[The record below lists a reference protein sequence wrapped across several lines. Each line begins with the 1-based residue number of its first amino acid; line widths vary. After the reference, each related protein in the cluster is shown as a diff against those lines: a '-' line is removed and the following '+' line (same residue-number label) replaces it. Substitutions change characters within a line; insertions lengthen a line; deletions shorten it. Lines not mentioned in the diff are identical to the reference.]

1 MKTDLLQRN
10 KIFLSIIILLI
21 LSFLNLYNLK
31 DKAFI
36 KLEKFDVSINN
47 KILAKEFTK
56 RIRLQNLK
64 ITHLK
69 KISTKEM
76 PPQIQIESDNSF
88 LLIVNWN
95 EKTQDDLLSL
105 IKKNIYQEYIDVFK
119 EAKENIQN
127 SFLMNEE
134 FFSEDTN
141 NIIDKT
147 KIDEIAHL
155 KKINK
160 YFYSLKIYGAETY
173 ITINNQLKMISEINK
188 NNYTIININKSYE
201 KKEYLIFFAMIFNQL
216 IIFIIVIFFYR
227 SIPNNFK

>member
-21 LSFLNLYNLK
+21 LSSLNFYNLK

-56 RIRLQNLK
+56 RIKLQNLK

-69 KISTKEM
+69 EISTKEM
-76 PPQIQIESDNSF
+76 PPQIQIDSDYSF

-105 IKKNIYQEYIDVFK
+105 IKKKIYQEYIDVFK
-119 EAKENIQN
+119 EEKENIQN
-127 SFLMNEE
+127 SFLMREE
-134 FFSEDTN
+134 FFSEDAN

-160 YFYSLKIYGAETY
+160 YFYSLKISGAETY
-173 ITINNQLKMISEINK
+173 ISINNQLKMISEINK
-188 NNYTIININKSYE
+188 NNYTVININKSYE

-216 IIFIIVIFFYR
+216 IIFIIIIFFYR

>member
-21 LSFLNLYNLK
+21 LSSLNFYNLK

-56 RIRLQNLK
+56 RIKLQNLK

-69 KISTKEM
+69 EISTKEM
-76 PPQIQIESDNSF
+76 PPQIQIDSDYSF

-105 IKKNIYQEYIDVFK
+105 IKKKIYQEYIDVFK
-119 EAKENIQN
+119 EEKENIQN
-127 SFLMNEE
+127 SFLMREE
-134 FFSEDTN
+134 FF
-141 NIIDKT
+141 
-147 KIDEIAHL
+147 
-155 KKINK
+155 
-160 YFYSLKIYGAETY
+160 
-173 ITINNQLKMISEINK
+173 
-188 NNYTIININKSYE
+188 
-201 KKEYLIFFAMIFNQL
+201 
-216 IIFIIVIFFYR
+216 
-227 SIPNNFK
+227 

>member
-21 LSFLNLYNLK
+21 LSSLNFYNLK

-56 RIRLQNLK
+56 RIKLQNLK

-69 KISTKEM
+69 EISTKEM
-76 PPQIQIESDNSF
+76 HPQIQIDSDYSF

-105 IKKNIYQEYIDVFK
+105 IKKKIYQEYIDVFK
-119 EAKENIQN
+119 EEKENIQN
-127 SFLMNEE
+127 SFLMREE
-134 FFSEDTN
+134 FFSEDAN

-160 YFYSLKIYGAETY
+160 YFYSLKISGAETY
-173 ITINNQLKMISEINK
+173 ISINNQLKIINEINK
-188 NNYTIININKSYE
+188 NNYTVININKSYE

-216 IIFIIVIFFYR
+216 IIFIIIIFFYR

>member
-21 LSFLNLYNLK
+21 LSSLNFYNLK

-36 KLEKFDVSINN
+36 KLEKFDVSTNN

-56 RIRLQNLK
+56 RIKLQNLK

-69 KISTKEM
+69 EISTKEM
-76 PPQIQIESDNSF
+76 HPQIQIDSDYSF

-105 IKKNIYQEYIDVFK
+105 IKKKIYQEYIDVFK
-119 EAKENIQN
+119 EEKENIQN
-127 SFLMNEE
+127 SFLMREE
-134 FFSEDTN
+134 FFSEDAN

-160 YFYSLKIYGAETY
+160 YFYSLKISGAETY
-173 ITINNQLKMISEINK
+173 ISINNQLKMISEINK
-188 NNYTIININKSYE
+188 NNYTVININKSYE

-216 IIFIIVIFFYR
+216 IIFIIIIFFYR

>member
-21 LSFLNLYNLK
+21 LSSLNFYNLK

-56 RIRLQNLK
+56 RIKLQNLK

-69 KISTKEM
+69 EISTKEM
-76 PPQIQIESDNSF
+76 HPQIQIDSDYSF

-105 IKKNIYQEYIDVFK
+105 IKKKIYQEYIDVFK
-119 EAKENIQN
+119 EEKENIQN
-127 SFLMNEE
+127 SFLMREE
-134 FFSEDTN
+134 FFSEDAN

-160 YFYSLKIYGAETY
+160 YFYSLKISGAETY
-173 ITINNQLKMISEINK
+173 ISINNQLKMISEINK
-188 NNYTIININKSYE
+188 NNYTVININKSYE

-216 IIFIIVIFFYR
+216 IIFIIIIFFYR

>member
-21 LSFLNLYNLK
+21 LSSLNFYNLK

-56 RIRLQNLK
+56 RIKLQNLK

-69 KISTKEM
+69 EISTKEM
-76 PPQIQIESDNSF
+76 PPQIQIDSDYSF

-105 IKKNIYQEYIDVFK
+105 IKK
-119 EAKENIQN
+119 
-127 SFLMNEE
+127 
-134 FFSEDTN
+134 
-141 NIIDKT
+141 
-147 KIDEIAHL
+147 
-155 KKINK
+155 
-160 YFYSLKIYGAETY
+160 
-173 ITINNQLKMISEINK
+173 K
-188 NNYTIININKSYE
+188 NLSR
-201 KKEYLIFFAMIFNQL
+201 
-216 IIFIIVIFFYR
+216 VYR
-227 SIPNNFK
+227 CF